1 MSISKL
7 IDSRIQNSKMQT
19 LKNWLI
25 SHFPAL
31 ASRDYVLF
39 LIGQFI
45 SVIGTWMQAT
55 ALPYLAYRISGRPLD
70 LGLIGFAN
78 TLPTLL
84 FALPAGVLVE
94 RWDKRKTVILFQ
106 AMMSIQGFGLA
117 YLTFTNQ
124 IQIWHMVLL
133 AFFYGSAVAVEV
145 TARQAML
152 IELAGREAL
161 PSAIAL
167 QTTVFNLGR
176 VLGPLGAAWL
186 IASTGSEGSV
196 FLANGVSFVFV
207 IIGLYFARTRFKA
220 RAERSRIVPEGG
232 SLEHEAY
239 KRQTMSSEFK
249 EGLLYIRENAVVL
262 SAVLMSALLGFFG
275 IPLLQQTPALARDVL
290 KTAFETEVIIA
301 ARTSSL
307 YTAQGAGAVIAAFM
321 MAYLSSANKNKML
334 MWGQIFFIIP
344 VIILGLSTNTY
355 VAFVLLAFIGWGTVA
370 QLISMNITIQMGV
383 PNELRGRVFSI
394 YFWAL
399 QGVAPF
405 GSIMIGWM
413 AQTWSVQTAIITGG
427 VICLLGIAF
436 VRACFSDL
444 LIKAK

>member
-1 MSISKL
+1 M
-7 IDSRIQNSKMQT
+7 RP
-19 LKNWLI
+19 LKQWLVR
-25 SHFPAL
+25 HFPAL

-39 LIGQFI
+39 LIGQFM
-45 SVIGTWMQAT
+45 SVIGTWMQAV

-70 LGLIGFAN
+70 LGIIGFAV

-106 AMMSIQGFGLA
+106 AIMSIQAFGLA
-117 YLTFTNQ
+117 FLTFTGQ
-124 IQIWHMVLL
+124 IQIWHMVIL
-133 AFFYGSAVAVEV
+133 AFFFGSAVAVEV

-186 IASTGSEGSV
+186 ISATGSEGSV

-207 IIGLYFARTRFKA
+207 IIGLLFARTSFKVENDA
-220 RAERSRIVPEGG
+220 NKQQNMR
-232 SLEHEAY
+232 
-239 KRQTMSSEFK
+239 SEFK
-249 EGLLYIRENAVVL
+249 EGLGYIRSHAVVL
-262 SAVLMSALLGFFG
+262 SAILMSALLGFFG
-275 IPLLQQTPALARDVL
+275 IPLLQQIPALARDVF
-290 KTAFETEVIIA
+290 KTAFDTEVIIA

-321 MAYLSSANKNKML
+321 MAYLSSANINKML
-334 MWGQIFFIIP
+334 LWGQIFFIFP
-344 VIILGLSTNTY
+344 VIILGWSTNTY
-355 VAFVLLAFIGWGTVA
+355 VALVLLAFIGWGTVA

-405 GSIMIGWM
+405 GSIMIGWI
-413 AQTWSVQTAIITGG
+413 AQTWTVQTAILTGG
-427 VICLLGIAF
+427 ITCLLGIAF
-436 VRACFSDL
+436 VRLFFLRTGQSSA
-444 LIKAK
+444 